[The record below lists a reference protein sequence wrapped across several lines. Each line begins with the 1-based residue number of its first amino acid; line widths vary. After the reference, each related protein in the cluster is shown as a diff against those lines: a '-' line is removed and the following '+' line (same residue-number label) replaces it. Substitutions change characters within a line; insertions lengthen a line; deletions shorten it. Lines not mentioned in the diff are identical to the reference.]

1 MQNYFKIFLKSTKRK
16 VWEIKDANYS
26 LQCLLR
32 IPEFILFKF
41 YDRILCHAT
50 DITII
55 FRFLRRISLF
65 VPRLFLCVF
74 DRKTMER
81 RTKSCVCILI
91 HLPLSTAIDLIAI
104 RVLLKWIIVC
114 HHKISTRFK
123 SRTAH
128 WWSID
133 SFLPSLRSFPFV
145 PRVRFFL
152 FFFSFPKFLIKSIGD
167 ISGKNFLSKKK
178 TLSFPFIRK
187 RVFLFSSS
195 SFFNLDVTKIYS
207 KILVYNDSKN

>member
-1 MQNYFKIFLKSTKRK
+1 MRFRSENHGEEN
-16 VWEIKDANYS
+16 EIVY
-26 LQCLLR
+26 
-32 IPEFILFKF
+32 
-41 YDRILCHAT
+41 
-50 DITII
+50 
-55 FRFLRRISLF
+55 
-65 VPRLFLCVF
+65 
-74 DRKTMER
+74 
-81 RTKSCVCILI
+81 VCILI

-152 FFFSFPKFLIKSIGD
+152 FFFSFPKFLIKSVGD

-178 TLSFPFIRK
+178 R
-187 RVFLFSSS
+187 FLFLLFESVCS
-195 SFFNLDVTKIYS
+195 SFLLLPFS
-207 KILVYNDSKN
+207 ILM

>member
-104 RVLLKWIIVC
+104 RVLSKWIIVC

-152 FFFSFPKFLIKSIGD
+152 SFFSFPKFLIKSVGD

-207 KILVYNDSKN
+207 KIPRL

>member
-16 VWEIKDANYS
+16 VWQIKDANYS

-55 FRFLRRISLF
+55 FRFYVEYLCS
-65 VPRLFLCVF
+65 FLVYF
-74 DRKTMER
+74 YAFSIGKSMER

-104 RVLLKWIIVC
+104 RVLSKWIIVC

-152 FFFSFPKFLIKSIGD
+152 SFFSFPKFLIKSVGD

-207 KILVYNDSKN
+207 KIPRL

>member
-16 VWEIKDANYS
+16 VWQIKDANYS
-26 LQCLLR
+26 LQCLFR

-104 RVLLKWIIVC
+104 RVLSKWIIVC

-152 FFFSFPKFLIKSIGD
+152 SFFSFPKFLIKSVGD

-207 KILVYNDSKN
+207 KIPRL

>member
-104 RVLLKWIIVC
+104 RVLSKWIIVC

-152 FFFSFPKFLIKSIGD
+152 FFFF
-167 ISGKNFLSKKK
+167 
-178 TLSFPFIRK
+178 
-187 RVFLFSSS
+187 V
-195 SFFNLDVTKIYS
+195 S
-207 KILVYNDSKN
+207 KIFN